1 MRKHIFYMALL
12 SMSLVPFVSMSQE
25 VMIVDRSSLG
35 LQLVSEYNV
44 EDIQRVRVSRFED
57 LFGTASYCPD
67 GQHPHLVDLG
77 LPSGTI
83 WSCCNTGASK
93 PEELGGS
100 CPEGEADT
108 ESLPS
113 DVQFQELLEVCQW
126 KPDCRQGVLGW
137 CVIGPNGRSI
147 FLPIDDGQNHEGL
160 DFADWQVHYLTSS
173 ADLQLE
179 AGAAVKKL
187 AHERNMLKSHNHGQG
202 YFVRSI
208 GFR

>member
-1 MRKHIFYMALL
+1 MALL

-57 LFGTASYCPD
+57 FFGTASYCPD

-100 CPEGEADT
+100 CAEGEADT

-113 DVQFQELLEVCQW
+113 DVQFQELLV
-126 KPDCRQGVLGW
+126 
-137 CVIGPNGRSI
+137 
-147 FLPIDDGQNHEGL
+147 
-160 DFADWQVHYLTSS
+160 TSS